1 MLRKHQVNNMKELT
15 KEHQAL
21 YDEAI
26 ELIKRIDD
34 LPRIGAK
41 EYALAERLIG
51 KEIPYT
57 FQELVHKMFRA
68 KIPIKD
74 FSFDKVFHYLLNLV
88 DAQGVDPDNAFM
100 VHFERDRGMEIY
112 KVLTQVYEKP

>member
-1 MLRKHQVNNMKELT
+1 MYQFHIMKGFS

-21 YDEAI
+21 YDEALT
-26 ELIKRIDD
+26 LIAKIDQ

-41 EYALAERLIG
+41 EYALAEKLIG
-51 KEIPYT
+51 KEIPYM

-68 KIPIKD
+68 KVPIKD

>member
-1 MLRKHQVNNMKELT
+1 MAELT

-26 ELIKRIDD
+26 KLITKIDD
-34 LPRIGAK
+34 LPRVYGK

-57 FQELVHKMFRA
+57 FQELVHKMFKA
-68 KIPIKD
+68 KVPID
-74 FSFDKVFHYLLNLV
+74 NFSFENIFHYLLNLV
-88 DAQGVDPDNAFM
+88 YTQGVDPDNPFL

-112 KVLTQVYEKP
+112 KVLTEVYEKP